1 MIPARQ
7 FVNCGRLIAAGLVWI
22 CAGAASGQGA
32 RANPS
37 HSFAPDQC
45 GPADPA
51 YIRTANETG
60 GVPLFLQRSEAAKAM
75 QLMRESTR
83 ENVST
88 VLWASAKL
96 TGSAQTFEIPVDSV
110 AQRITFTFS
119 VDTKSTRMVL
129 TDPNGQ
135 AAAAG
140 SPRTEDS
147 ELNCGRLITI
157 EKPAAGIWR
166 AEVIGSGTYWL
177 EAQAQSDIFFI
188 KAEFVEVR
196 GRPGHE
202 GLFRI
207 HGQPVAGKPATL
219 QLSLSAADAK
229 TTEFAFVSERGDLL
243 QRLRLE
249 PSDNDREFLEFTGD
263 VDLPTVPFRIE
274 VKGRDLN
281 GTLYQRF
288 NGPLFHAETVQVIPK
303 LDFDEVSPG
312 ATRDAIFELRNTGAA
327 RSFKVLASD
336 ARRFISGVEPQEL
349 QLGADATALVRIRL
363 EVPSATAENVEDDL
377 VIVTT
382 STSGAA
388 TTNSAIVHLS
398 VASISAGQSQ

>member
-1 MIPARQ
+1 MIPTGQ
-7 FVNCGRLIAAGLVWI
+7 LVNCRRLIVAVLVWI
-22 CAGAASGQGA
+22 CAGVASGQNA
-32 RANPS
+32 RVNPS

-119 VDTKSTRMVL
+119 VDTKGSRLVL

-135 AAAAG
+135 EAAAG
-140 SPRTEDS
+140 LLRTEDT
-147 ELNCGRLITI
+147 ELNCGRVITI
-157 EKPAAGIWR
+157 ERPATGIWR
-166 AEVIGSGTYWL
+166 AEVKGSGTYWL
-177 EAQAQSDIFFI
+177 EAQLQSHIYFI
-188 KAEFVEVR
+188 KAEFVEVG
-196 GRPGHE
+196 GRLGHE
-202 GLFRI
+202 GLFKI
-207 HGQPVAGKPATL
+207 HGQPVAGESATL
-219 QLSLSAADAK
+219 QVSLSAAEAK
-229 TTEFAFVSERGDLL
+229 TTEFAFVSERGEQL
-243 QRLRLE
+243 QGLRLE
-249 PSDNDREFLEFTGD
+249 PSNNDREFLEFTGD

-274 VKGRDLN
+274 VKGRDVN
-281 GTLYQRF
+281 GTPYQRF

-312 ATRDAIFELRNTGAA
+312 STRDAIFEIKNTGAA

-336 ARRFISGVEPQEL
+336 ARRFITGVEPQEL
-349 QLGADATALVRIRL
+349 QLGANATALVRIRL
-363 EVPSATAENVEDDL
+363 AVPTTAAENVEDDL
-377 VIVTT
+377 VIVAT

-398 VASISAGQSQ
+398 VTSISAGE